1 MLPSITRWRLSIAHV
16 HTPSLAHKP
25 HTTPHHPKYD
35 QQGMSFLT
43 HLPFTVMRHH
53 HVSRNSH
60 GLPLLFSTDSLMT
73 ACHCLE
79 TLLHF
84 GPRAS
89 HSSNCYYHQDLH
101 HRLFHTES
109 PHPASTLPMRFLLLI
124 TTNQSTN
131 HTRCDRKVLGNY
143 DAKHS
148 SVIHFRDSSI
158 RQVSCYTLLG
168 GSSNFRGHR
177 PAVSINQLPFWRPCV
192 PYFRPL
198 NFPFGSSHIASSAY
212 QIRPT
217 NHLLYFPPDPSNF
230 LSPWVQHSLYH
241 F

>member
-1 MLPSITRWRLSIAHV
+1 MAVCH
-16 HTPSLAHKP
+16 
-25 HTTPHHPKYD
+25 
-35 QQGMSFLT
+35 
-43 HLPFTVMRHH
+43 
-53 HVSRNSH
+53 SH
-60 GLPLLFSTDSLMT
+60 
-73 ACHCLE
+73 E

-84 GPRAS
+84 GPQAS

-101 HRLFHTES
+101 HRLFHTGS
-109 PHPASTLPMRFLLLI
+109 SHTASTLPMRFLLLI
-124 TTNQSTN
+124 TTIHRSK
-131 HTRCDRKVLGNY
+131 HKKHRRHDRKVLGTI
-143 DAKHS
+143 DDRHW

-230 LSPWVQHSLYH
+230 LSPWVQHCLYH

>member
-1 MLPSITRWRLSIAHV
+1 MVTAVAEFPHVAIHHQATPHPTPTTTTHHCTAPASITHRVTQIR
-16 HTPSLAHKP
+16 T
-25 HTTPHHPKYD
+25 
-35 QQGMSFLT
+35 QGMSFLT
-43 HLPFTVMRHH
+43 HFPFTVQHH
-53 HVSRNSH
+53 LQKGHCYSH

-124 TTNQSTN
+124 TTNQST
-131 HTRCDRKVLGNY
+131 HQTRCDRKVLGNY

-192 PYFRPL
+192 P
-198 NFPFGSSHIASSAY
+198 
-212 QIRPT
+212 
-217 NHLLYFPPDPSNF
+217 HL
-230 LSPWVQHSLYH
+230 
-241 F
+241 